1 MAPVV
6 TISVYSNACLE
17 SRRKKNRQWWSVQ
30 SIIGATENLLL
41 GSGRAVAGFEVCFV
55 GFSVSLI
62 CYCFR
67 LFLLV
72 SVCALL
78 QCSKSIQSCS
88 KIMGSITIR
97 KRKDGSARYT
107 AQIRIMQQ
115 GETVYQESQ
124 TFDRKATA
132 QAWIKRRETELAE
145 PGAIAKA
152 NRTGVTVREMI
163 ERYLDEYEKIRPLG
177 KTKRATLKAIAA
189 TWLGDLEDSQITS
202 QQLVEYGT
210 RRIHDDGIQAQTV
223 GNDLAHLGAVLSVA
237 RPAWGYDIDPMAMP
251 DARRVLRKMGAVTKS
266 KERTR
271 RPTLEELDKL
281 LNYFAEMRDRRKQQ
295 IDMVRVTVFALFS
308 TRRQEEITR
317 IRWDAMDEPG
327 QRVLITDMK
336 NPGQKY
342 GNDVWCLLPDE
353 AWRIL
358 QSMPRVAAEV
368 FPYNASS
375 VSASFTRACHFLEID
390 DLHFHD
396 LRHDGVSRLFE
407 MGWDI
412 PKAASVSGHR
422 DWNSMRRYTHL
433 RGNGDPYK
441 DWPWLERVVMGP
453 VIVTK

>member
-1 MAPVV
+1 
-6 TISVYSNACLE
+6 
-17 SRRKKNRQWWSVQ
+17 
-30 SIIGATENLLL
+30 
-41 GSGRAVAGFEVCFV
+41 
-55 GFSVSLI
+55 
-62 CYCFR
+62 
-67 LFLLV
+67 
-72 SVCALL
+72 
-78 QCSKSIQSCS
+78 
-88 KIMGSITIR
+88 MGSITIR

>member
-1 MAPVV
+1 
-6 TISVYSNACLE
+6 
-17 SRRKKNRQWWSVQ
+17 
-30 SIIGATENLLL
+30 
-41 GSGRAVAGFEVCFV
+41 
-55 GFSVSLI
+55 
-62 CYCFR
+62 
-67 LFLLV
+67 
-72 SVCALL
+72 
-78 QCSKSIQSCS
+78 
-88 KIMGSITIR
+88 MGSITIR

-115 GETVYQESQ
+115 GATVYQESQ

-152 NRTGVTVREMI
+152 NREGVTVKEMI

-177 KTKRATLKAIAA
+177 KTKRATLRAISQ
-189 TWLGDLEDSQITS
+189 TWLGELEDSQITS
-202 QQLVEYGT
+202 QELVEYGN
-210 RRIHDDGIQAQTV
+210 RRMQEDGIQAQTL
-223 GNDLAHLGAVLSVA
+223 GNDLAHLGTVFSVA

-251 DARRVLRKMGAVTKS
+251 DARRVLRKMGAVSKS

-271 RPTLEELDKL
+271 RPTLAELDKL
-281 LNYFAEMRDRRKQQ
+281 LTYFSEMRDRRKQQ

-317 IRWDAMDEPG
+317 IRWDAIDEPG

-336 NPGQKY
+336 NPGQKH
-342 GNDVWCLLPDE
+342 GNDVWCLVPDE
-353 AWRIL
+353 AWRVL
-358 QSMPRVAAEV
+358 QSMPRVAGEV
-368 FPYNASS
+368 FPYNAKS
-375 VSASFTRACHFLEID
+375 VSASFTRACKFLEID

-441 DWPWLERVVMGP
+441 EWPWLERAITGP
-453 VIVTK
+453 LAGSMSR